1 MWMVR
6 YQAHRA
12 NLLVYAED
20 LTHFAQT
27 IKIHLGQGKHSERRF
42 CEHGRFSVAQKDT
55 YLLWVW
61 RGRTHQGKLS
71 KQEDC
76 QHVRMPS
83 GSKTC
88 GYECCLED
96 GELVEL
102 SRVGNIALTVVAE
115 DYQRD
120 IDCKGFGIV
129 YDGVKSTPAPE
140 AQ

>member
-83 GSKTC
+83 GKVGGMIDFATSN
-88 GYECCLED
+88 ED
-96 GELVEL
+96 SHRASWDHIIEIEEVMKVKANTGSGNCIHRNLVNW
-102 SRVGNIALTVVAE
+102 S
-115 DYQRD
+115 
-120 IDCKGFGIV
+120 F
-129 YDGVKSTPAPE
+129 
-140 AQ
+140 

>member
-83 GSKTC
+83 GKVGGMIDFATSN
-88 GYECCLED
+88 ED
-96 GELVEL
+96 SHRANWDHIIEIEESHESEGKYWIWKLYP
-102 SRVGNIALTVVAE
+102 SQPG
-115 DYQRD
+115 
-120 IDCKGFGIV
+120 
-129 YDGVKSTPAPE
+129 
-140 AQ
+140 